1 MWVVGGVGARVGRGR
16 KMDGKGGGTGAEEE
30 KACMERKIKGIME
43 KIIKTGAKGKQNG
56 CGSGR
61 GKEEGEMHKG

>member
-1 MWVVGGVGARVGRGR
+1 MER
-16 KMDGKGGGTGAEEE
+16 GGTGAEEE